1 MAMIWMT
8 HPQLPAD
15 QLICQ
20 PEEAAAG
27 HRTSGWQITDP
38 PPPDEVIEGPWG
50 VSDMGLES
58 DVAAVEMRSGD
69 IPTASDDEESK

>member
-1 MAMIWMT
+1 MDMVWMK
-8 HPQLPAD
+8 HPQLPDD

-27 HRTSGWQITDP
+27 HRTAGWQVTDP
-38 PPPDEVIEGPWG
+38 PPPDQVLEGPWG
-50 VSDMGLES
+50 VSDSES

>member
-1 MAMIWMT
+1 MDMVWMK
-8 HPQLPAD
+8 HPQLPDD

-27 HRTSGWQITDP
+27 HRTSGWEITDP
-38 PPPDEVIEGPWG
+38 PEPDAVLEGPWG
-50 VSDMGLES
+50 ETDLEN
-58 DVAAVEMRSGD
+58 DVAAVEMRSGP

>member
-1 MAMIWMT
+1 MAMIWMM

-27 HRTSGWQITDP
+27 HRMSGWQETDP
-38 PPPDEVIEGPWG
+38 PPPGQELEGPWG
-50 VSDMGLES
+50 VSALES

>member
-1 MAMIWMT
+1 MDMVWMK
-8 HPQLPAD
+8 HPQLPDD

-20 PEEAAAG
+20 PEDATAG
-27 HRTSGWQITDP
+27 HRTSGWQVTDP
-38 PPPDEVIEGPWG
+38 PLPDEELDGPWG
-50 VSDMGLES
+50 VSALTN

>member
-1 MAMIWMT
+1 MAMIWMM

-15 QLICQ
+15 QLIYQ

-27 HRTSGWQITDP
+27 HRISGWQITDAP
-38 PPPDEVIEGPWG
+38 LPDAVIEGPWG
-50 VSDMGLES
+50 ISDLES